1 MFFLMR
7 KDPVSYSV
15 TQPPSYNALTNAIS
29 IVQVATMLNLDLN
42 WHCAEVFVGTV
53 VVVASKGRALVPCA
67 FTIAFYFG

>member
-15 TQPPSYNALTNAIS
+15 RQPPSYNALANVIN
-29 IVQVATMLNLDLN
+29 IVQLATMLNLDLN
-42 WHCAEVFVGTV
+42 WHCVVVFVGTV
-53 VVVASKGRALVPCA
+53 MVVASKGRALIPCA